1 MSEEAAEA
9 ADNVL
14 DELLEKPVTVQY
26 CPSCSFPAE
35 YCEFSGKL
43 EECKPW
49 LETQLAELTDLRE
62 KGKIKKKT
70 EDGEKE
76 LPGGKKKK
84 KKEVEVVVSVSKRG
98 GRKHIT
104 NIKGMDMFGV
114 SLYLFFF

>member
-1 MSEEAAEA
+1 MSDKEDIDRE
-9 ADNVL
+9 DGIL
-14 DELLEKPVTVQY
+14 DELLDKPVTVQY

-49 LETQLAELTDLRE
+49 LETQLEELAGLKE
-62 KGKIKKKT
+62 KGKVKKRT
-70 EDGEKE
+70 DDGEKE

-84 KKEVEVVVSVSKRG
+84 KKEIEVVVSVSKRG

-104 NIKGMDMFGV
+104 NIKGMDMFG
-114 SLYLFFF
+114 SYYFLFF